1 MSKTVNTNNNKT
13 NNVVKFDALYTAL
26 NECKSKVDMINAYRA
41 YGIECTT
48 APTTTPNT
56 NDLYAQFN
64 RVNCGDLSRI
74 QLTSKSIKLF
84 VTETV
89 ASAIS
94 AKLKYQFDTCNDGG
108 KRVRKTTVSKSVDAF
123 RDIVSVF
130 IECGVIVPQ
139 TTK

>member
-1 MSKTVNTNNNKT
+1 MSKTNSTKT
-13 NNVVKFDALYTAL
+13 NATVNFDALYTAL
-26 NECKSKVDMINAYRA
+26 NDCKSKVDMINAYRT

-84 VTETV
+84 VTESV
-89 ASAIS
+89 ATALS
-94 AKLKYQFDTCNDGG
+94 AKLKYQFDACNDGG

-123 RDIVSVF
+123 TDIVNVF
-130 IECGVIVPQ
+130 IECGVIVPNS
-139 TTK
+139 TK